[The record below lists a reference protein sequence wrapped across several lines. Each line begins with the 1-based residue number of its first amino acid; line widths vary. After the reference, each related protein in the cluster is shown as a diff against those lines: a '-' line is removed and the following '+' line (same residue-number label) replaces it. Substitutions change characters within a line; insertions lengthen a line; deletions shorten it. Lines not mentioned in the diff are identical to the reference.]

1 MKTKVHNLY
10 DYINNLSFSKVID
23 LYNSLSQ
30 SIADD
35 KNGVGSEYNSI
46 YDYTKQEDAEW
57 ILSVV
62 GVESF
67 LKNLTTREREERGY
81 YYSVTLDHHY
91 FCNPWEQFMERATE
105 FIEYIENCNPL
116 YYTNV
121 RKAIN
126 PSVKVK
132 VAISRTITNVV
143 EIEAVDHADALDY
156 VFKHLEKFD
165 PMNVDENCIKVSDCS
180 LEVLPN

>member
-1 MKTKVHNLY
+1 MKAKVHKLY

-23 LYNSLSQ
+23 LYNSLSKD
-30 SIADD
+30 IAEM
-35 KNGVGSEYNSI
+35 NNLETEFGTEYACI
-46 YDYTKQEDAEW
+46 YDYTNQEDAEF

-62 GVESF
+62 GIENF
-67 LKNLTTREREERGY
+67 LKNLTTREREERAY
-81 YYSVTLDHHY
+81 YINESGF

-143 EIEAVDHADALDY
+143 EVEAVDHADALDY
-156 VFKHLEKFD
+156 VNKNMDLFD
-165 PMNVDENCIKVSDCS
+165 PFNVDENQIEITHPS
-180 LEVLPN
+180 LEVIAN